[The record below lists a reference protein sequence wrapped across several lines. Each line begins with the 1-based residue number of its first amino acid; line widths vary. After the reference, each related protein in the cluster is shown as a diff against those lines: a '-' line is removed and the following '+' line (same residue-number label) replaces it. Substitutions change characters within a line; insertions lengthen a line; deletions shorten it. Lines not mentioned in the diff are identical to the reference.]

1 MNAAGAEIVLLSI
14 AIYLALMLAIGLPF
28 SKKVKT
34 ALDFATAGRSL
45 GFWLYVLLMAG
56 SLMSGMTAMGV
67 AGLGFQA
74 GYQTWWEQLAVPLS
88 IAICTAIYGPK
99 LNAVGRKLGLA
110 TIQDYLA
117 FRYYDAK
124 LVRGISGLISIFV
137 SIVYLIG
144 QYVAVGIVLKVLLGW
159 EYWQGLLLTGAIVI
173 VYVMAGGLFAVA
185 WTTLFQA
192 LILVV
197 GVVLMMPFVI
207 GAVGGFASMNE
218 ALSSVKPIGP
228 FKPPG
233 LDMPFGGFEFL
244 TTPLY
249 NLTLFGL
256 SVFLGLSVAP
266 HIINNVFAFRDA
278 KCIRWG
284 PVAGFLIGV
293 VVLSSTKLM
302 GIAARVAWSKGL
314 IDIPSHPVVPGAK
327 WSDMALP
334 VIAKFATPPLLWGLF
349 AVVILAAVMSTTDRL
364 LLTIGTNF
372 SWDLYKNLLN
382 PNASERAIM
391 MISRATVVIVG
402 CLTIF
407 AALSP
412 PALIAWLI
420 WAALGMMFSTWFVVI
435 VGGLFWRR
443 ATREGCIAGM
453 LSGFLATM
461 VAGAIDGGGIWP
473 PPLGF
478 RFPFYYAVLGFL
490 ASLLAFIAVSLATRR
505 PPEKVLEESLTG
517 PFLRRVVG

>member
-1 MNAAGAEIVLLSI
+1 MSMARTEIVLLSI
-14 AIYLALMLAIGLPF
+14 AIYLVAMLAIGLAF
-28 SKKVKT
+28 SRRVRT
-34 ALDFATAGRSL
+34 ALDFATAGGGL

-88 IAICTAIYGPK
+88 IAACTAIYGPK
-99 LNAVGRKLGLA
+99 LNAVGRRLGFA
-110 TIQDYLA
+110 TVQDYLA

-124 LVRGISGLISIFV
+124 LIRGISGLISIFV

-144 QYVAVGIVLKVLLGW
+144 QYVAVGIVMKVLLGW

-173 VYVMAGGLFAVA
+173 LYVMAGGLFAVA
-185 WTTLFQA
+185 WTTLFQG
-192 LILVV
+192 LILVI
-197 GVVLMMPFVI
+197 GTVLMLPFVLS
-207 GAVGGFASMNE
+207 AAGGFAAMNE
-218 ALSSVKPIGP
+218 ALNSVKPIGP
-228 FKPPG
+228 FRPPG

-266 HIINNVFAFRDA
+266 HIINNVFAFKDA
-278 KCIRWG
+278 KCIKWG
-284 PVAGFLIGV
+284 PVASFAIGA

-302 GIAARVAWSKGL
+302 GIAGRVAWSQGL

-327 WSDMALP
+327 WSDMVLP
-334 VIAKFATPPLLWGLF
+334 IMVEFAAPPLLWGLF

-372 SWDLYKNLLN
+372 SWDLYRNLLN
-382 PNASERAIM
+382 PRASDRALTL
-391 MISRATVVIVG
+391 ISRAAVAIVG
-402 CLTIF
+402 CLTIV

-412 PALIAWLI
+412 PPLIAWLI

-443 ATREGCIAGM
+443 ATREGCIGGM
-453 LSGFLATM
+453 LSGFLVTL
-461 VAGAIDGGGIWP
+461 VAGIIDGGGIWP

-478 RFPFYYAVLGFL
+478 RFPFYYAALGFV
-490 ASLLAFIAVSLATRR
+490 ASSLVFASVSLATRR
-505 PPEKVLEESLTG
+505 PPGKAVEESLSG
-517 PFLRRVVG
+517 PFLRWAGR

>member
-1 MNAAGAEIVLLSI
+1 MSMGRAEIVLLSI
-14 AIYLALMLAIGLPF
+14 AIYLAIMLAIGLAF

-34 ALDFATAGRSL
+34 ALDFATAGRGLS
-45 GFWLYVLLMAG
+45 FWLYVLLMAG

-74 GYQTWWEQLAVPLS
+74 AYQTWWEQLAVPLS

-99 LNAVGRKLGLA
+99 LNAVGRRLGFA
-110 TIQDYLA
+110 TVQDYLA

-137 SIVYLIG
+137 SAVYLIG
-144 QYVAVGIVLKVLLGW
+144 QYVAIGIVLKVLMGW

-173 VYVMAGGLFAVA
+173 LYVMAGGLFAVA
-185 WTTLFQA
+185 WTTLFQG
-192 LILVV
+192 LILVI
-197 GVVLMMPFVI
+197 GVVLMLPPI
-207 GAVGGFASMNE
+207 LGSVGGFASMNE
-218 ALSSVKPIGP
+218 ALGTVKPIGP

-233 LDMPFGGFEFL
+233 LDMPFGSFEFL

-278 KCIRWG
+278 KCIKWG
-284 PVAGFLIGV
+284 PLAGFILGAI
-293 VVLSSTKLM
+293 VLSSTKLM
-302 GIAARVAWSKGL
+302 GIAGRVAWSKGL

-327 WSDMALP
+327 WSDMVLP
-334 VIAKFATPPLLWGLF
+334 VMIEFAVPPMLWGLF

-382 PNASERAIM
+382 PRASDRAIM
-391 MISRATVVIVG
+391 LIGRAVVAIVG
-402 CLTIF
+402 CLTIL

-420 WAALGMMFSTWFVVI
+420 WAALGMMFSTWFVVL

-443 ATREGCIAGM
+443 GTREGCIGGM
-453 LSGFLATM
+453 LSGFLSTV
-461 VAGAIDGGGIWP
+461 VAGIIDGGGIWP

-478 RFPFYYAVLGFL
+478 RFPFYYAVIGFVTS
-490 ASLLAFIAVSLATRR
+490 SLVFVAVSLATKR
-505 PPEKVLEESLTG
+505 PPERVIEDSLTG
-517 PFLRRVVG
+517 PFLRWAGK